1 MKPKSAD
8 PVTVITVLITIY
20 AVIKG
25 LKAAF
30 RVLENLDG
38 VILKD
43 GNKENVE
50 NRVSYQNKVR

>member
-1 MKPKSAD
+1 M
-8 PVTVITVLITIY
+8 IIY

-38 VILKD
+38 AILKD
-43 GNKENVE
+43 DNQENVE